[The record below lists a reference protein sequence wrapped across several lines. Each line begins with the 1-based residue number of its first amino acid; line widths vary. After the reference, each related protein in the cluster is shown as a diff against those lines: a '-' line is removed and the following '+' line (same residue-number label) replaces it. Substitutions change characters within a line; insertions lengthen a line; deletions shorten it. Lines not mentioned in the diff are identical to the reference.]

1 MEWLSLAQMSETVA
15 RVRPFSG
22 KCCFQVI
29 YFKPNI
35 SSSPPPSDTEGI
47 RVETIW
53 LTRAVK
59 NTWEGRCLRGF
70 NHDLGRRRGL
80 LEAKWS

>member
-15 RVRPFSG
+15 RVRPFTG

-35 SSSPPPSDTEGI
+35 SFSPPPSDTEGI
-47 RVETIW
+47 RVETI
-53 LTRAVK
+53 
-59 NTWEGRCLRGF
+59 
-70 NHDLGRRRGL
+70 
-80 LEAKWS
+80 